1 MFRVLFIAEHNP
13 ENEQAVERQ
22 DRIRQVLFEHH
33 ADVLELPADVNDA
46 DGYVVDLS
54 QTSEYLWGVVGA
66 AVDTRK
72 SLLALG
78 SLQKGP
84 DAVHGASRIRPD
96 GIVSSGSESSA
107 LSGLRVF
114 LGSYMGLPQPHEND
128 VAWMSMDSPKTR
140 ARLRLSG
147 VEAALVKV
155 METHGLH

>member
-72 SLLALG
+72 SLFALG
-78 SLQKGP
+78 RLSQGP
-84 DAVHGASRIRPD
+84 VEVHDASKIRPD
-96 GIVSSGSESSA
+96 GLQTVDDDVA
-107 LSGLRVF
+107 MSGLKTF
-114 LGSYMGLPQPHEND
+114 LGAYMGLPKPHDND
-128 VAWMSMDSPKTR
+128 VAWMQVDSPKTR
-140 ARLRLSG
+140 AKLRLTKR
-147 VEAALVKV
+147 EAAIVKD
-155 METHGLH
+155 MENRDEY